1 MQYTYFISPI
11 TTFLYSRVYA
21 IHDIAR
27 SLGKKKCKA
36 LIFFYNFT
44 GSDITGF
51 FRNVGKKKAWE
62 AWGVMPEMTAVFARL
77 GSRGIDSEI
86 SARDFRLLQ
95 RFVCVMYRRTS
106 PHEKVNEAR
115 HAMFADGVSI
125 ENIPPTEGALLQKCK
140 RAVLASI
147 PWHSACDKEPPKPDA
162 AAFGWKKENGRWM
175 PHWSDLPIVMN
186 AIKELISCGCK
197 KKCVGKCKCLQFPG
211 LDCTPACACYHGG
224 CSRKQND

>member
-1 MQYTYFISPI
+1 
-11 TTFLYSRVYA
+11 
-21 IHDIAR
+21 
-27 SLGKKKCKA
+27 
-36 LIFFYNFT
+36 
-44 GSDITGF
+44 
-51 FRNVGKKKAWE
+51 
-62 AWGVMPEMTAVFARL
+62 
-77 GSRGIDSEI
+77 
-86 SARDFRLLQ
+86 
-95 RFVCVMYRRTS
+95 MYRRTS

-147 PWHSACDKEPPKPDA
+147 SWHSACDKEPPKPDA